1 MNLEHK
7 RVCSPDITSK
17 LLKLCRWES
26 LRVLSIVTEKTI
38 RNLNINYKPKI
49 APTCLNAMKIY
60 DNKRKWIAESRALHD
75 LITTNFLKKKIQLD
89 KVEAF
94 AKDFLDFLNS
104 KTIEN
109 LRLKILN
116 VFNFLC
122 SPSTTKLLSV
132 LGFWIRKLTF
142 DEFFKF
148 KGMKTRYLSTFER
161 RDIHHGFHL
170 LGFRN

>member
-1 MNLEHK
+1 MIIKENELQNLEL
-7 RVCSPDITSK
+7 CMIQSPQI
-17 LLKLCRWES
+17 L
-26 LRVLSIVTEKTI
+26 
-38 RNLNINYKPKI
+38 
-49 APTCLNAMKIY
+49 
-60 DNKRKWIAESRALHD
+60 
-75 LITTNFLKKKIQLD
+75 KKIQLD

-122 SPSTTKLLSV
+122 PPSTTKLLSV

-148 KGMKTRYLSTFER
+148 KGMKMRYLSTFER